1 MASYRRYRPNK
12 KNTNHTLPIAA
23 IGITAAALLLWGIY
37 AKGNDILLFFKG
49 QTIVVPSNKEA
60 NDNLNRLLGDLAGD
74 KADLLELAEHSQ
86 TRLGW
91 IDNVDTRRQFR
102 WFLMSRLVDKGQWE
116 EAVKILPEVES
127 LAPPEGLDRLA
138 QAAAEHGDFDLQ
150 LRLDQ
155 ELQVK
160 VANSPQQMKLLLRS
174 IRRYA
179 ETCIRMQRNDAAV
192 QAIARLDAPAIIA
205 RLAEPELAA
214 EAADLQMMRANVC
227 QVKEPVLQMVRNLLE
242 QAKWPLCPATSQL
255 MLEEVSNAL
264 RDNPN
269 IPESSLKEIEEKLM
283 RCRDAM
289 LAYPDKEHRLPK
301 CYTLLGELRFRL
313 KNYEGCAEALSLASA
328 FAEGY
333 GEMTPEM
340 KVKLRRISSR
350 ANEARGAVAE
360 AMLDCRYLLEH
371 EKDINEAMRCLTYL
385 ATHTEGEE
393 KIALLMRCWE
403 MMQQN
408 PALAQAHPDLRSQII
423 AELSAHYAAKED
435 YTNAITWVT
444 EATNAIT
451 AAHPV
456 LTDGKALQARL
467 ELALLYRKAKNDTEA
482 SRRILD
488 VIRAVDQMTEEDRE
502 LLNQA
507 DAQLYRRAV
516 REFARTRLL
525 IGDKNTAK
533 MWCRKIKES
542 LPEKVR

>member
-60 NDNLNRLLGDLAGD
+60 NDNLNRLLRDLAGD
-74 KADLLELAEHSQ
+74 KADLLELAENSQ

-102 WFLMSRLVDKGQWE
+102 WFLMTRLVDKGQWE

-138 QAAAEHGDFDLQ
+138 QAAAEHGDYDLQ

-155 ELQVK
+155 ELQAK
-160 VANSPQQMKLLLRS
+160 VANSPTQMKLLLRS

-179 ETCIRMQRNDAAV
+179 ETCIRMQHNDAAV
-192 QAIARLDAPAIIA
+192 QAIARLDSPAIMA
-205 RLAEPELAA
+205 RLVDPVLAA

-269 IPESSLKEIEEKLM
+269 IPEFSLKEIESKLV
-283 RCRDAM
+283 RCRDSM
-289 LAYPDKEHRLPK
+289 LSYPDKERRLPQ

-313 KNYEGCAEALSLASA
+313 KNYEGCAEALALAAA

-333 GEMTPEM
+333 GDMTPELQ
-340 KVKLRRISSR
+340 VKLRRVSSR
-350 ANEARGAVAE
+350 ANEARGAIAE
-360 AMLDCRYLLEH
+360 AMMDCRYLLEH
-371 EKDINEAMRCLTYL
+371 EKDAHEAMRCLAFL

-393 KIALLMRCWE
+393 KISLLMRCWDR
-403 MMQQN
+403 MQQN
-408 PALAQAHPDLRSQII
+408 PALAQANPNLRSQII
-423 AELSAHYAAKED
+423 TELSAY
-435 YTNAITWVT
+435 YTNKQDYNTALKWVT
-444 EATNAIT
+444 EATNAIV

-467 ELALLYRKAKNDTEA
+467 DLALLHRKAKNDTEA
-482 SRRILD
+482 INRIRD
-488 VIRAVDQMTEEDRE
+488 VVRDIDQLSDEDRE
-502 LLNQA
+502 ALNKV
-507 DAQLYRRAV
+507 DAQLYRNAV
-516 REFARTRLL
+516 RELSRSCLL
-525 IGDKNTAK
+525 IGDRYNARV
-533 MWCRKIKES
+533 WCKKIKEG
-542 LPEKVR
+542 LPQKIR

>member
-23 IGITAAALLLWGIY
+23 IGITAAALLMWGIY

-60 NDNLNRLLGDLAGD
+60 NDNLNRLLNDLAGD

-138 QAAAEHGDFDLQ
+138 QAAAEHGDYDLQ

-155 ELQVK
+155 ELQAK
-160 VANSPQQMKLLLRS
+160 VANSPTEMKLFLRS

-192 QAIARLDAPAIIA
+192 QAIARMDAPAIIA
-205 RLAEPELAA
+205 RMVEPELAA
-214 EAADLQMMRANVC
+214 EAAELQMMRANVC
-227 QVKEPVLQMVRNLLE
+227 EVKEPVLQMVRNLLE

-255 MLEEVSNAL
+255 MLEEVSTAL

-269 IPESSLKEIEEKLM
+269 IPEASLKEIEAKLV

-289 LAYPDKEHRLPK
+289 LAYPDKERRLPE
-301 CYTLLGELRFRL
+301 CYMLLGELRYRL
-313 KNYEGCAEALSLASA
+313 KNYEGCAEALSLAAA

-333 GEMTPEM
+333 GEMTPDM
-340 KVKLRRISSR
+340 QVKLRRVSSR

-360 AMLDCRYLLEH
+360 AMMDCRYLLEH
-371 EKDINEAMRCLTYL
+371 EKDANEAMRCLTFL
-385 ATHTEGEE
+385 ATHAQGEE
-393 KIALLMRCWE
+393 KIALLMQCWDK
-403 MMQQN
+403 MQQN
-408 PALAQAHPDLRSQII
+408 PALAQANPELRSQII
-423 AELSAHYAAKED
+423 SELSAYYTGKED
-435 YTNAITWVT
+435 FNNAIKWVT
-444 EATNAIT
+444 EATNAT
-451 AAHPV
+451 VAAHPV

-467 ELALLYRKAKNDTEA
+467 ELGLLYRKAKNDA
-482 SRRILD
+482 VAYRQILD
-488 VIRAVDQMTEEDRE
+488 VIRAIDQMTEEDRE
-502 LLNQA
+502 MLNKV
-507 DAQLYRRAV
+507 DGQLYRRAV
-516 REFARTRLL
+516 REFARTCLL
-525 IGDKNTAK
+525 RGDKNTAR
-533 MWCRKIKES
+533 MWSKKIKEG
-542 LPEKVR
+542 LPEKIR

>member
-23 IGITAAALLLWGIY
+23 IGITAAALLMWGIY

-60 NDNLNRLLGDLAGD
+60 NDNLNRLLNDLAGD

-138 QAAAEHGDFDLQ
+138 QAAAEHGDYDLQ

-155 ELQVK
+155 ELQAK
-160 VANSPQQMKLLLRS
+160 VANSPTEMKLFLRS

-192 QAIARLDAPAIIA
+192 QAIARMDAPAIIA
-205 RLAEPELAA
+205 RMVEPELAA
-214 EAADLQMMRANVC
+214 EAAELQMMRANVC
-227 QVKEPVLQMVRNLLE
+227 EVKEPVLQMVRNLLE

-255 MLEEVSNAL
+255 MLEEVSTAL

-269 IPESSLKEIEEKLM
+269 IPEASLKEIESKLV

-289 LAYPDKEHRLPK
+289 LAYPDKERRLPE
-301 CYTLLGELRFRL
+301 CYMLLGELRYRL
-313 KNYEGCAEALSLASA
+313 KNYEGCAEALSLAAA

-333 GEMTPEM
+333 GEMTPDM
-340 KVKLRRISSR
+340 QVKLRRVSSR

-360 AMLDCRYLLEH
+360 AMMDCRYLLEH
-371 EKDINEAMRCLTYL
+371 EKDANEAMRCLTFL
-385 ATHTEGEE
+385 ATHAQGEE
-393 KIALLMRCWE
+393 KIALLMQCWDK
-403 MMQQN
+403 MQQN
-408 PALAQAHPDLRSQII
+408 PALAQANPELRSQII
-423 AELSAHYAAKED
+423 TELSAYYTDKED
-435 YTNAITWVT
+435 FNNAIKWVT
-444 EATNAIT
+444 EATNAT
-451 AAHPV
+451 VAAHPV

-467 ELALLYRKAKNDTEA
+467 ELGLLYRKAKNDAEA
-482 SRRILD
+482 YRRILD
-488 VIRAVDQMTEEDRE
+488 VIRAIDQMTEEDRE
-502 LLNQA
+502 MLNKV
-507 DAQLYRRAV
+507 DGQLYRSAV
-516 REFARTRLL
+516 REFARTCLL
-525 IGDKNTAK
+525 RGDKNTAK
-533 MWCRKIKES
+533 MWSKKIKEG
-542 LPEKVR
+542 LPEKIR